1 MTDNPPSTTPDQSI
15 LMYQTEDGKTKLS
28 ILIEGETIW
37 MTQTQIADLYQTS
50 IPNIN
55 IHISNILK
63 EGELDLERTIKD
75 YLIVQKEGNREI
87 SRKVAH
93 YNLEMIIAIGY
104 RVRSHRGTQFRR
116 WATDRLHEYL
126 VKGFTLDDERLKE
139 GKTLGTDYFDE
150 LLERIR
156 DIRASEKRFYQK
168 IKEIYTLSIDYDPR
182 APTTKEFFQIVQNK
196 IHYAISGHTAAEL
209 IADRADATKPNM
221 GLTSFK
227 GAIVRQGDVTVAK
240 NYMNSDEI
248 EQLNRLVVMWLDY
261 AEDQAKRKTPVY
273 MKDWREKLDRFLTFN
288 ERAILEHA
296 GKISM
301 EQAREYA
308 REQYQIYNAHRVE
321 LSDKDA
327 ENEFEEVVKQLED
340 GKRKEIGNSLG
351 TENHSDD
358 TS

>member
-1 MTDNPPSTTPDQSI
+1 MTNPPDQSL
-15 LMYQTEDGKTKLS
+15 LMYQTEDGKTKVS
-28 ILIEGETIW
+28 ILIDGETIW
-37 MTQTQIADLYQTS
+37 MTQAQIADLYQTT

-55 IHISNILK
+55 IHINNILK
-63 EGELDLERTIKD
+63 DGELTEERTIKD
-75 YLIVQKEGNREI
+75 YLIVQQEGNREV
-87 SRKVAH
+87 SRKIAH

-126 VKGFTLDDERLKE
+126 VKGFTIDDERLKE

-168 IKEIYTLSIDYDPR
+168 VKEIYTLSIDYDPK

-196 IHYAISGHTAAEL
+196 IHYAISGQTAAEL
-209 IADRADATKPNM
+209 IAERADATKPNM
-221 GLTSFK
+221 GLTSFR
-227 GAIVRQGDVTVAK
+227 GAVVRQPDVTVAK
-240 NYMNSDEI
+240 NYLKSDEI

-273 MKDWREKLDRFLTFN
+273 MKDWREKLDRFLTFQ

-296 GKISM
+296 GNISM
-301 EQAREYA
+301 DQAREYA
-308 REQYQIYNAHRVE
+308 REQYQIFNAHRVE
-321 LSDKDA
+321 LSDRDA
-327 ENEFEEVVKQLED
+327 ELEFEEVVKQLED
-340 GKRKEIGNSLG
+340 GTRKKPRKLSDSENNSCDSL
-351 TENHSDD
+351 
-358 TS
+358 